1 MYNIFDVADWFIA
14 KGGIS
19 PKKLQKLVYYAY
31 AWYIVFMND
40 GSNSINNRL
49 VNDRPEAWIH
59 GPVFPNLYRKYKEY
73 GSDPIDED
81 VCVINFNTETED
93 VFNQVWDVYG
103 DFNGNEL
110 ESISHQ
116 ESPWINARG
125 GCFMYQASTNIISDE
140 DIFICYSQRLGN

>member
-1 MYNIFDVADWFIA
+1 MYNIFDVANWFIA

-40 GSNSINNRL
+40 SSNYINNRL
-49 VNDRPEAWIH
+49 FNDRPEAWIH

-93 VFNQVWDVYG
+93 VLNQVWDVYG

-116 ESPWINARG
+116 ELPWINARG
-125 GCFMYQASTNIISDE
+125 DCFMYQASDNFISDE